1 MPAQG
6 YFITGTDTGI
16 GKTVVTA
23 ALWTLLHRHGHNP
36 GVMKPVETGVDTHCS
51 SAANSD
57 ALFLLE
63 SSGLDEPLEAVC
75 PLRLKTP
82 AAPWQA
88 AEMESVD
95 IDPAALLAAC
105 RTQAARYQPLLV
117 EGIGGL
123 MVPITR
129 DYRVIDFVEALGFP
143 VILVCGFQLGTL
155 NHTLLSL
162 DALNHRNLPVAG
174 VVFSNGHQDGLTDVE
189 AMQPALIA
197 ELSGVPVLGKVPFID
212 DLSTDSFTPELCD
225 HLEQVLNLSPLL
237 DC

>member
-1 MPAQG
+1 MPAEG

-23 ALWTLLHRHGHNP
+23 ALLALFRRHGHNA
-36 GVMKPVETGVDTHCS
+36 GFIKPVETGVDTHCS

-88 AEMESVD
+88 GEMEHVE
-95 IDPAALLAAC
+95 IEPTRLIAAC
-105 RTQAARYQPLLV
+105 RNMASRYQPLLV
-117 EGIGGL
+117 EGAGGL
-123 MVPITR
+123 LVPITR
-129 DYRVIDFVEALGFP
+129 DYKVIDLIADLGFP

-162 DALNHRNLPVAG
+162 EALRHRNLPLAG
-174 VVFSNGHQDGLTDVE
+174 VIFSQGEDGLTDVE

-197 ELSGVPVLGKVPFID
+197 ELSGAPVLGKVPFIAG
-212 DLSTDSFTPELCD
+212 LSTDSFTPELCG
-225 HLEQVLNLSPLL
+225 HLEQVIDLSALIGS
-237 DC
+237 

>member
-1 MPAQG
+1 MPAEG

-23 ALWTLLHRHGHNP
+23 ALLTLFRRHGHNA
-36 GVMKPVETGVDTHCS
+36 GFIKPVETGVDTHCS

-95 IDPAALLAAC
+95 IDPATLATAC
-105 RTQAARYQPLLV
+105 KTLASRYHPLLV
-117 EGIGGL
+117 EGVGGL

-129 DYRVIDFVEALGFP
+129 DYKVLDLIADLGFP
-143 VILVCGFQLGTL
+143 VILVAGFQLGTL

-162 DALNHRNLPVAG
+162 DALRHRSLPLAG
-174 VVFSNGHQDGLTDVE
+174 VIFSSAEDGLTDVE

-197 ELSGVPVLGKVPFID
+197 ELSGVPVLGKVPFIN
-212 DLSTDSFTPELCD
+212 DLSTDSFTPERCD
-225 HLEQVLNLSPLL
+225 HLEQVLNLSALL
-237 DC
+237 DS